1 MLARLIIAFVLNIAD
16 YLFTL
21 YFVHLYGLEVE
32 ANPIGRWLLEKPW
45 RGIVFKVF
53 GIAALLAV
61 LYVFRSHTIAV
72 IGSWIVLVVYAALV
86 LCHILILVITRR
98 IGHG

>member
-1 MLARLIIAFVLNIAD
+1 MLARLIITFVLSIAD

-45 RGIVFKVF
+45 RGIVFKVL
-53 GIAALLAV
+53 GVAALLAV
-61 LYVFRSHTIAV
+61 IYVFRSYTIAV
-72 IGSWIVLVVYAALV
+72 VGSWIVMVAYAALV
-86 LCHILILVITRR
+86 IYHIVLLVITRR
-98 IGHG
+98 I

>member
-1 MLARLIIAFVLNIAD
+1 MLARLIITFVLNIAD

-32 ANPIGRWLLEKPW
+32 ANPFGRWLLEKPW
-45 RGIVFKVF
+45 RGIVFKVL

-61 LYVFRSHTIAV
+61 LYVFRSHKIAV
-72 IGSWIVLVVYAALV
+72 IGSWIVMVAYAALV
-86 LCHILILVITRR
+86 IYHIVLLVITRR
-98 IGHG
+98 I

>member
-1 MLARLIIAFVLNIAD
+1 MLARLIITFVLNIAD

-45 RGIVFKVF
+45 RGIVFKVL

-61 LYVFRSHTIAV
+61 LYVFRSHKIAV
-72 IGSWIVLVVYAALV
+72 IGSWIVMVAYAALV
-86 LCHILILVITRR
+86 IYHIVLLVITRR
-98 IGHG
+98 I